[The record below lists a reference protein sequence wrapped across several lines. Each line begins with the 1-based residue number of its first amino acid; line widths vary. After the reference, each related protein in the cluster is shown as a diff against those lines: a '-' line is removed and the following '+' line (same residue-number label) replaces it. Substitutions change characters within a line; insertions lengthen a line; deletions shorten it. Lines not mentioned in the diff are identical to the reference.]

1 MGFNYF
7 SAIFLLVIATVV
19 AAGLAETVVVGGS
32 EGWRYGYNYTDW
44 ALKHGPFYIN
54 DTLVFKYGP
63 PSKESRPHSVYL
75 LPNLYS
81 YATCDFSNARLLS
94 NLNEADGNAFSY
106 VLNQWRPQ
114 YLASGEGDGSDC
126 KEGLMKFFAVPLPRW
141 FN

>member
-1 MGFNYF
+1 MGFNYV

-32 EGWRYGYNYTDW
+32 E
-44 ALKHGPFYIN
+44 
-54 DTLVFKYGP
+54 VFKYDP

-81 YATCDFSNARLLS
+81 YATCDFSSARLLS
-94 NLNEADGNAFSY
+94 NPNEADGNGFSY

-114 YLASGEGDGSDC
+114 YFASGEGDGSDC